1 MSARSSE
8 ALAKT
13 AEKQLTNTVAHF
25 QSEGRLLQELGERLV
40 ARPEVAIVELV
51 KNAHDADSP
60 VCRVE
65 ADDNEGLIRISDD
78 GVGITERDF
87 IGKWMR
93 IATDAKSRKP
103 ESAKYHR
110 KLTGE
115 KGIGRFAVRFLG
127 KRLVLTSVAVDP
139 ERKGITT
146 RLVATFDW
154 KLIDQAKNLSDVD
167 IPYELWEVPDSTP
180 TGTVLEIG
188 ELRVPPIEVRK
199 RAIRDE
205 VLKIVSPVSGL
216 DRGRFKPIGMS
227 GKNKDPGF
235 EVILPPPVSEKRD
248 EDEDEQGEVPE
259 PANLAAFVL
268 KNAAGRI
275 SIDLQG
281 SNLSIVA
288 MATDWP
294 AGKAKIVR
302 KNFEHDIKGGFHAD
316 IRYFPRRSGMFQGKN
331 INGKAAW
338 QWVRR
343 NSGVAI
349 VDHGLRIR
357 PYGYE
362 DDDWLW
368 QDADSA
374 SNRRQWR
381 SSFMIDRDGKLDSEA
396 STNPML
402 ALPQKSQVIGAVF
415 VDSQG
420 RGEHGLIPAT
430 DREGYFENAAFR
442 TLQDIVRAGLELLAD
457 VDKDNQRRLA
467 REEAERIAEQAQGS
481 FKAAIKRIKA
491 SRTLSAADK
500 HRIVGEYDRLSKN
513 LAEAR
518 DYTRKAAFNL
528 DAMSLLGVVAGFMTH
543 EARRIMHLLTRSVG
557 TLKKV
562 ARMHPEVAED
572 VPKLES
578 AINEFNG
585 YLDYTSA
592 FIGSM
597 NSGVAEVSFP
607 VAAQLNDLVRRFGAF
622 ADERGIEVLVVAD
635 DDCMSPKMSVAIYTG
650 IVLNLFTNALK
661 AVIAENPKGKKPQV
675 EIRAWNEGAWHVV
688 EVVDNGIGIPEEI
701 KERIWDPL
709 FTTTSNSYNPLGS
722 GMGLGLSLVK
732 RLTESIHGRIEL
744 TEPPPGYSTCFKL
757 RLKHNHED

>member
-1 MSARSSE
+1 MCAQRPESTE
-8 ALAKT
+8 DIV
-13 AEKQLTNTVAHF
+13 EKKLTKSVAHF

-51 KNAHDADSP
+51 KNAHDADSAW
-60 VCRVE
+60 CRVD
-65 ADDNEGLIRISDD
+65 ADENAGVIRITDE
-78 GVGITERDF
+78 GVGISERDF
-87 IGKWMR
+87 TGKWMR

-103 ESAKYHR
+103 ESPRYGR
-110 KLTGE
+110 KQTGE

-127 KRLVLTSVAVDP
+127 KTLTLTSVAIDP
-139 ERKGITT
+139 ERKGCTT
-146 RLVATFDW
+146 RLVAKFDW
-154 KLIDQAKNLSDVD
+154 KLVDQAKNLSDVD
-167 IPYELWEVPDSTP
+167 IPYEVWEVPSNTP

-188 ELRVPPIEVRK
+188 DLRVSPADVRK

-216 DRGRFKPIGMS
+216 ERGRFKEIGRS
-227 GKNKDPGF
+227 GKKNDPGF
-235 EVILPPPVSEKRD
+235 EVILPPPLAETVDGVE
-248 EDEDEQGEVPE
+248 EEIETPE
-259 PANLAAFVL
+259 NLAAFVL

-281 SNLSIVA
+281 SKLTIVA

-294 AGKAKIVR
+294 EGKAKIVR
-302 KNFEHDIKGGFHAD
+302 KNFKHDIQGGLHAD
-316 IRYFPRRSGMFQGKN
+316 VRYFPRRSGMFQAKG

-338 QWVRR
+338 HWVRK

-357 PYGYE
+357 PYGYA

-381 SSFMIDRDGKLDSEA
+381 SSLMIERDGNLDSEA

-420 RGEHGLIPAT
+420 RGETGLIPAT

-442 TLQDIVRAGLELLAD
+442 SLQDIVRAGLELLAH
-457 VDKDNQRRLA
+457 VDKENQRRLA
-467 REEAERIAEQAQGS
+467 REEADRIATEAQGS

-491 SRTLSAADK
+491 SRTLTASDK
-500 HRIVGEYDRLSKN
+500 NRIIGEYDRLSKN
-513 LAEAR
+513 FAEAK
-518 DYTRKAAFNL
+518 DYSRKAAFNL
-528 DAMSLLGVVAGFMTH
+528 DVMSLLGVVAGFMTH
-543 EARRIMHLLTRSVG
+543 EARRIVHLLMRSVG
-557 TLKKV
+557 TLKKI
-562 ARMHPEVAED
+562 ARTHDELSAD
-572 VPKLES
+572 VPKLEK
-578 AINEFNG
+578 AIEEFNG

-592 FIGSM
+592 FVGSV
-597 NSGVAEVSFP
+597 NSGIAEVSFP
-607 VAAQLNDLVRRFGAF
+607 VAEQLNDLVKRFGAF
-622 ADERGIEVLVVAD
+622 AEERGIKVVVVAD
-635 DDCMSPKMSVAIYTG
+635 DDCMSPEMSVAIYTG

-661 AVIAENPKGKKPQV
+661 AVIAENSKGEKPHI
-675 EIRAWNEGAWHVV
+675 EIRAWNEGAWHIV
-688 EVVDNGIGIPEEI
+688 EVVDNGVGIPEEI

-709 FTTTSNSYNPLGS
+709 FTTTSNTYNPLGS

-732 RLTESIHGRIEL
+732 RLTESIHGRVEL
-744 TEPPPGYSTCFKL
+744 TDPPSGFSTCFKL
-757 RLKHNHED
+757 RLKQNNEG